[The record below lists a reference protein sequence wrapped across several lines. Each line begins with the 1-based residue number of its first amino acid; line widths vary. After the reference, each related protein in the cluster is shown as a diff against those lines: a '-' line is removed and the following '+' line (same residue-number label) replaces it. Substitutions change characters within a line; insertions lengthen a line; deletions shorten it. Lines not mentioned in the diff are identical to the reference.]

1 MSDGKDA
8 NEQASQGCLMTG
20 ILVMAVAL
28 MFVGSMCASRVKLS
42 IQRVTEPTTGQVS
55 VQATEKGS
63 QKATKPAEQAT
74 KPTEKE
80 EKPANKLAQAL
91 QNAIEAVVPPKNG
104 NSGINLMALDDEE
117 DPSQPATPD
126 EPTEATEPTEA
137 DLS

>member
-28 MFVGSMCASRVKLS
+28 MFVGSMCASKVKLS

-80 EKPANKLAQAL
+80 EKPANKLVQAL
-91 QNAIEAVVPPKNG
+91 QNAVQEVVKPQENAI
-104 NSGINLMALDDEE
+104 SSISLDDEE
-117 DPSQPATPD
+117 DPTQPATPD
-126 EPTEATEPTEA
+126 EPTDPSETNPT
-137 DLS
+137 